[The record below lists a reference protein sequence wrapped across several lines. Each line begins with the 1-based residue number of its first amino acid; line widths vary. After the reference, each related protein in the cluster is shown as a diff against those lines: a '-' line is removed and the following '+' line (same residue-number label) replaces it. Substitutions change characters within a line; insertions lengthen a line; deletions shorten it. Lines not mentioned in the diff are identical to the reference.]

1 MTSIANPKLTSSV
14 LSTNTNST
22 KNSSSSSSTSIKKE
36 VNNNTSRTSNG
47 NTSKSTIIN
56 KKEPIQSSP
65 IKRKSRVLSSS
76 DESDD
81 DNQSLAKKVA
91 AINGETS
98 STPVTIKNEPKTEL
112 TPTKKDSSETSTV
125 RKESTTPTVKK
136 ETTTPVIKKESTTP
150 VIKKEPKSVSSSPP
164 KRKSATVDT
173 DDDDIPL
180 AKKAKSQTERK
191 SASSVV
197 VKQEKKSDV
206 KPSSS
211 SSTKKS
217 STNIKQEKVIP
228 KKESKPTISLS
239 PTKETS
245 GKRKKK
251 EEEEDVWRWW
261 EEEKYTDGRKWTTLE
276 HKGPLFPPPYESLPT
291 HFSFISLLGT
301 EVKLKEPAE
310 EIMTFYSRMLDHDY
324 TSKEVFNHNFMSD
337 WRKSMTQAERELIK
351 DIRKCDFTQVA
362 NYFKEQSEQ
371 RKAMSKEEK
380 KKLKDENE
388 KLRKEYGYCMW
399 DKHRQP
405 VGNYKIEPPGLFRGR
420 GEHPKMGCVKK
431 RIRPEDVIINIGRE
445 AQIPKP
451 PEGHRWKEVRHDNKV
466 SWLVMWTENI
476 RGNNKYIMLNASSR
490 VKGERDWQKYEK
502 ARKLH
507 RVIDKIREN
516 YQIDWKSKE
525 MRIRQRAVALY
536 FIDKLALRVGNEKDE
551 DEADTVGCCS
561 LRVEHIKLYD
571 KIEGIGENIV
581 EFDFLG
587 KDSIRYTNK
596 VSVESRVY
604 KNLKLFMENKEA
616 EDELFDRLTTTSLN
630 QYLSELMEGLTAKV
644 FRTYNASKTLQDQLD
659 LLTDPKA
666 NIPEKV
672 LAYNRANRQ
681 VALLCNHQ
689 RSVPKTFEKSMGTLK
704 AKIDAKKSEVDEQKA
719 ELKRAK
725 ADYKSSK
732 SQTNQKKMEQ
742 IEKKLQRT
750 EEALKKLEVQALDRE
765 ENKDIALGT
774 SKLNYL
780 DPRISV
786 AWCKKWSV
794 PIEKIYSK
802 TQRDKFRWAIDMA
815 TPDYHF
821 YNYKGE
827 IVLRNVDETNNN
839 GEDDDE
845 DDEQNSD
852 DE

>member
-1 MTSIANPKLTSSV
+1 MTSIANPKLTTSM

-22 KNSSSSSSTSIKKE
+22 KNTSSSSTKKE
-36 VNNNTSRTSNG
+36 VNNNNTSRSSNG
-47 NTSKSTIIN
+47 NTSKSPINN
-56 KKEPIQSSP
+56 KKEPAQSSQV
-65 IKRKSRVLSSS
+65 KRKSRVLSSS

-81 DNQSLAKKVA
+81 DNQSLAKKAA
-91 AINGETS
+91 AINGQITS
-98 STPVTIKNEPKTEL
+98 TSVAVRHEPKKDSS
-112 TPTKKDSSETSTV
+112 PTKKDTPE
-125 RKESTTPTVKK
+125 TPTIKK
-136 ETTTPVIKKESTTP
+136 EPVTPAVKKESTTP
-150 VIKKEPKSVSSSPP
+150 VTVKQEPKSESAHS
-164 KRKSATVDT
+164 KRKNTHVDT

-180 AKKAKSQTERK
+180 AKKAKNQAQRK
-191 SASSVV
+191 SVPV
-197 VKQEKKSDV
+197 VKKEKISDARSSSTGKS
-206 KPSSS
+206 PSTSSS
-211 SSTKKS
+211 SNRKS
-217 STNIKQEKVIP
+217 STNAKQEKVTA
-228 KKESKPTISLS
+228 KKELKPTISSS
-239 PTKETS
+239 PTKEST

-251 EEEEDVWRWW
+251 EEDEDVWRWW

-276 HKGPLFPPPYESLPT
+276 HKGPLFPPPYESLPPRVK
-291 HFSFISLLGT
+291 FFYNGT
-301 EVKLKEPAE
+301 EVKLKDPAE

-324 TSKEVFNHNFMSD
+324 TSKEVFNTNFMTD

-362 NYFKEQSEQ
+362 NYFKEQTEQ

-380 KKLKDENE
+380 KNLKDENE

-445 AQIPKP
+445 AHIPKP
-451 PEGHRWKEVRHDNKV
+451 PEGHHWKEVRHDNKV

-571 KIEGIGENIV
+571 RIEIIGENIV

-596 VSVESRVY
+596 VSVEPRVY
-604 KNLKLFMENKEA
+604 KNLKLFMENKE
-616 EDELFDRLTTTSLN
+616 DNDDLFDRLTTSGLN
-630 QYLSELMEGLTAKV
+630 QYLSELMDGLTAKV

-659 LLTDPKA
+659 LLTNSKA
-666 NIPEKV
+666 NVPEKV

-689 RSVPKTFEKSMGTLK
+689 RSIPKTFEKSMETLK
-704 AKIDAKKSEVDEQKA
+704 AKIDAKKAEVTEQKA
-719 ELKRAK
+719 ELKRTK
-725 ADYKSSK
+725 LECKNSK
-732 SQTNQKKMEQ
+732 SQASQKKLEQ
-742 IEKKLQRT
+742 IEKKFQRSDD
-750 EEALKKLEVQALDRE
+750 ALKKLELQALDRE

-786 AWCKKWSV
+786 AWCKKWNV

-815 TPDYHF
+815 TADYHF
-821 YNYKGE
+821 HNYKGE
-827 IVLRNVDETNNN
+827 IVLRNVDESNNN
-839 GEDDDE
+839 GDEEDDDE
-845 DDEQNSD
+845 EQNSD